1 MATKE
6 KMENIPSIGND
17 EIDDLNMNFIKE
29 NENEN
34 DELNSFS
41 SNHKI
46 KDENVKL
53 FGDSEISKNSKEENE
68 QKEKEKE
75 NSKLTQKESKE
86 KKSDSINL
94 FKKSISSSKNDS
106 SSKVNKRYSN
116 QNQKENKNDDK
127 NRKEEDKNKDK
138 NENGKEFVNTGKFMQ
153 INPHFNIFNKQIDS
167 LRDSI
172 YDDTKRCLILKG
184 SLQESSN
191 FLKKESNSLIKDIV
205 EQIYNLRELFEK
217 GNKGLNQTTNE
228 VKEGLKK
235 LKEVQSKARKEIIE
249 CDKRIGECENQI
261 GYKLLGNPSYS
272 FMKDKKIKTVK

>member
-1 MATKE
+1 
-6 KMENIPSIGND
+6 
-17 EIDDLNMNFIKE
+17 
-29 NENEN
+29 
-34 DELNSFS
+34 
-41 SNHKI
+41 
-46 KDENVKL
+46 
-53 FGDSEISKNSKEENE
+53 
-68 QKEKEKE
+68 
-75 NSKLTQKESKE
+75 
-86 KKSDSINL
+86 
-94 FKKSISSSKNDS
+94 
-106 SSKVNKRYSN
+106 
-116 QNQKENKNDDK
+116 
-127 NRKEEDKNKDK
+127 
-138 NENGKEFVNTGKFMQ
+138 MQ
-153 INPHFNIFNKQIDS
+153 INQHFNIFNKQIDS

-272 FMKDKKIKTVK
+272 FMKDKKVKTIQ